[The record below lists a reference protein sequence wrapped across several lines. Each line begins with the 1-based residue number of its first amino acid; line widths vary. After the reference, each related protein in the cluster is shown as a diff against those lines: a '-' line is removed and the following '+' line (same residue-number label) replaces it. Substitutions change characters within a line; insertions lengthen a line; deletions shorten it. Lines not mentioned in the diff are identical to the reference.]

1 MSNHPMP
8 VSVTIQTSVGRKTA
22 ERSGSVWSAVGAT
35 VEIIAS
41 GCGLDI
47 FITAP
52 DVELSNI
59 RLRFR
64 EPLAQTTRVLGDH
77 WERAYGDLE
86 WRGIVPERPLPWYAL
101 LSSSTGTRAAGV
113 KTSTNAFCY
122 WQADPKGLTLTMDT
136 RNGGRGVR
144 LGDRRLFAATIVR
157 ETYAPDMTPFSA
169 ANDFCKKLC
178 DAPKLP
184 REIVYGANN
193 WYSAYGI
200 SSEADIIADSELVA
214 SLTSGLANRP
224 YMVIDDGWQLPDPT
238 HPDIGPGW
246 AGGYDWRRG
255 NEKFPDMGAL
265 AKKIKRLGVK
275 PGIWVRPLSADTHSK
290 PSILLP
296 QSRLLHPSNDAL
308 RRAFLDPTTDEA
320 KEKIRG
326 DIAGLADWGYELIKH
341 DFSTWD
347 LFGRWGFEMNASVTS
362 GDWRFNDP
370 TKTNAE
376 IVRDVYQL
384 IRDAAGEKTVIIG
397 CNTVSHLSAGIF
409 DIQRTGDDTSGR
421 EWEKT
426 RKMGINTLAFRMPQ
440 HNAFY
445 AVDGDCVGLTKAVDW
460 TMNRQWLELLAS
472 SGTPLFV
479 STSPSVVTK
488 EIRLALV
495 DAFALASKP
504 LPAGEPLDW
513 MDTTC
518 PAKWNLN
525 GEIKIFDWYA
535 EE

>member
-1 MSNHPMP
+1 MLFRSAQRTGAIW
-8 VSVTIQTSVGRKTA
+8 SSDKT
-22 ERSGSVWSAVGAT
+22 T
-35 VEIIAS
+35 VELAA
-41 GCGLDI
+41 GDGGLDV
-47 FITAP
+47 FVNAP
-52 DVELSNI
+52 DVELFNI
-59 RLRFR
+59 RLRFDD
-64 EPLAQTTRVLGDH
+64 AIASGTRILGDH
-77 WERAYGDLE
+77 WERGYGDLE

-101 LSSSTGTRAAGV
+101 LSSHAGTRAIGV
-113 KTSTNAFCY
+113 KTTTNAFCH
-122 WQADPKGLTLTMDT
+122 WQADPKGLTLTLDL
-136 RNGGRGVR
+136 RNGGRGVK
-144 LGDRRLFAATIVR
+144 LGNRRLRAATVII
-157 ETYAPDMTPFSA
+157 EQYPADITPFSA
-169 ANDFCKKLC
+169 ACDFCKKLC
-178 DAPKLP
+178 DNPKLP

-193 WYSAYGI
+193 WYSAYGV
-200 SSEADIIADSELVA
+200 SSEPEIIADTELVA
-214 SLTSGLANRP
+214 GLTDGLANRP
-224 YMVIDDGWQLPDPT
+224 YMVIDDCWQLPDPT

-255 NEKFPDMGAL
+255 NDKFPDMAGL

-275 PGIWVRPLSADTHSK
+275 PGIWVRPLSADTLSK
-290 PSILLP
+290 PSILLSQNRLFKP
-296 QSRLLHPSNDAL
+296 SRSDL

-320 KEKIRG
+320 KDKIRG
-326 DIAGLADWGYELIKH
+326 DMACLADWGYELIKH

-362 GDWRFNDP
+362 GDWHFSDQ

-376 IVRDVYQL
+376 IVRDLYQL
-384 IRDAAGEKTVIIG
+384 IRDSAGEETVIIG
-397 CNTVSHLSAGIF
+397 CNTISHLSAGIF

-460 TMNRQWLELLAS
+460 KMNRQWLDLLAS

-488 EIRLALV
+488 EIRSALV

-504 LPAGEPLDW
+504 LPVGEPLDW

-518 PAKWNLN
+518 PASWKLN
-525 GEIKIFDWYA
+525 GEVKTFDWFGGDSKTK
-535 EE
+535 